1 LRFSS
6 GLRLFGPANP
16 AITSVIWSHHQDN
29 CIFIIASAGE
39 LSSRCAASLSGRNMS
54 KASQWGI
61 AVGVL
66 IAIVGLITMA
76 AGFGSRQS
84 DPAPVAAGLA
94 IFALGLLSVSASFY
108 FQARSIKSQLPAD
121 ASMSAAGRRRPSCDI
136 CGKAPA
142 VIQCTMHKTSLCP
155 TCLSTHYDSRGCVYV
170 PSIRRT
176 SAKSSR
182 RAAASRS

>member
-1 LRFSS
+1 
-6 GLRLFGPANP
+6 
-16 AITSVIWSHHQDN
+16 
-29 CIFIIASAGE
+29 
-39 LSSRCAASLSGRNMS
+39 MS

-66 IAIVGLITMA
+66 IAFVGLVTMA

-94 IFALGLLSVSASFY
+94 IFAMGLLSVAASFY
-108 FQARSIKSQLPAD
+108 LQARSIKNQLPAH
-121 ASMSAAGRRRPSCDI
+121 ASMSVAGRRKLSCDI

-155 TCLSTHYDSRGCVYV
+155 TCLSTHYDSRACVYV

-176 SAKSSR
+176 SGKSFR
-182 RAAASRS
+182 RAASSHS